1 MIAPDV
7 PDRGLTEG
15 RMESR
20 VDSVM
25 QQLARELSEAIA
37 AAVAADPRIEACREK
52 ARAEGYELK
61 LSLDASVGFVTT
73 AEGAALVKPVAARRS
88 LARPAAEMTA
98 TDRRFLK
105 SLRIAA
111 DETAEK
117 EVE

>member
-1 MIAPDV
+1 
-7 PDRGLTEG
+7 
-15 RMESR
+15 MESR

-37 AAVAADPRIEACREK
+37 AALAADTRIEACREK

-61 LSLDASVGFVTT
+61 LSLDASVGFVET
-73 AEGAALVKPVAARRS
+73 ADGVAATRAAAARRIPVK
-88 LARPAAEMTA
+88 PAAEMTP

-111 DETAEK
+111 DEPAEK

>member
-1 MIAPDV
+1 
-7 PDRGLTEG
+7 
-15 RMESR
+15 MESR

-25 QQLARELSEAIA
+25 QQLAKELSEAISA
-37 AAVAADPRIEACREK
+37 AIAADPRIEACREK

-61 LSLDASVGFVTT
+61 LSLDASVGFVASADIDAT
-73 AEGAALVKPVAARRS
+73 AKSVTPRR
-88 LARPAAEMTA
+88 APQRPAVEMTA

-111 DETAEK
+111 DETAHK

>member
-1 MIAPDV
+1 
-7 PDRGLTEG
+7 
-15 RMESR
+15 MESR

-52 ARAEGYELK
+52 ARAEGYELT
-61 LSLDASVGFVTT
+61 LSLDASVGFVT
-73 AEGAALVKPVAARRS
+73 APGAPAAPKPMASSRALLRPV
-88 LARPAAEMTA
+88 AEMTA

-111 DETAEK
+111 DESAEK
-117 EVE
+117 HVE

>member
-1 MIAPDV
+1 
-7 PDRGLTEG
+7 
-15 RMESR
+15 MESR

-25 QQLARELSEAIA
+25 QQLARELSDAISA
-37 AAVAADPRIEACREK
+37 AIAADPRIEACREK

-61 LSLDASVGFVTT
+61 LSLDASVGFVSADGVTKVT
-73 AEGAALVKPVAARRS
+73 QKRAASK
-88 LARPAAEMTA
+88 PAAEMTA

-111 DETAEK
+111 DEQTPK

>member
-1 MIAPDV
+1 
-7 PDRGLTEG
+7 
-15 RMESR
+15 MESR

-25 QQLARELSEAIA
+25 QQLARELSDAIA
-37 AAVAADPRIEACREK
+37 AAIAADPRIDACREK

-61 LSLDASVGFVTT
+61 LSLDASVGFIATT
-73 AEGAALVKPVAARRS
+73 DGVPAVKAAPRKSAQ
-88 LARPAAEMTA
+88 RPPADMTA

-111 DETAEK
+111 DEPAEK

>member
-1 MIAPDV
+1 
-7 PDRGLTEG
+7 
-15 RMESR
+15 MESR

-37 AAVAADPRIEACREK
+37 AAIASDPRIEACREK

-61 LSLDASVGFVTT
+61 LSLDASVGFVAT
-73 AEGAALVKPVAARRS
+73 AEGATAARP
-88 LARPAAEMTA
+88 AAPKKTVTRPAAEMTA

-111 DETAEK
+111 DEPAEK

>member
-1 MIAPDV
+1 
-7 PDRGLTEG
+7 
-15 RMESR
+15 MESR

-25 QQLARELSEAIA
+25 QQLARELSDAISA
-37 AAVAADPRIEACREK
+37 AIAADPRIEACREK

-61 LSLDASVGFVTT
+61 LSLDASVGFV
-73 AEGAALVKPVAARRS
+73 ASEGLPRPPQKRAAS
-88 LARPAAEMTA
+88 RPAAEMTA

-111 DETAEK
+111 DEPTPK

>member
-1 MIAPDV
+1 
-7 PDRGLTEG
+7 
-15 RMESR
+15 MESR

-25 QQLARELSEAIA
+25 QQLARELSEAIS

-61 LSLDASVGFVTT
+61 LSLDASVGFVP
-73 AEGAALVKPVAARRS
+73 AEGVAKAPQKRAAS
-88 LARPAAEMTA
+88 RPAAEMTA

-111 DETAEK
+111 DEPTPK

>member
-1 MIAPDV
+1 
-7 PDRGLTEG
+7 
-15 RMESR
+15 MESR

-37 AAVAADPRIEACREK
+37 AAMASDPRIEACREK

-61 LSLDASVGFVTT
+61 LSLDASVGFV
-73 AEGAALVKPVAARRS
+73 ASADAGVAPRTVTPRRVPQ
-88 LARPAAEMTA
+88 RPAVEITA

-111 DETAEK
+111 DEPAEK

>member
-1 MIAPDV
+1 
-7 PDRGLTEG
+7 
-15 RMESR
+15 MESR

-25 QQLARELSEAIA
+25 QQLARELSEAVSA
-37 AAVAADPRIEACREK
+37 AIAADPRIEACREK

-61 LSLDASVGFVTT
+61 LSLDASVGFVPLEPI
-73 AEGAALVKPVAARRS
+73 AGAQRTPHKRS
-88 LARPAAEMTA
+88 ATRPAAEMTA

-111 DETAEK
+111 EEPTPK

>member
-1 MIAPDV
+1 
-7 PDRGLTEG
+7 
-15 RMESR
+15 MESR

-37 AAVAADPRIEACREK
+37 AAIASDPRIEACREK

-61 LSLDASVGFVTT
+61 LSLDASVGFVSTT
-73 AEGAALVKPVAARRS
+73 GHAEAAAPAVAPRRA
-88 LARPAAEMTA
+88 LPRAAAEMTA

-111 DETAEK
+111 DEPAPK

>member
-1 MIAPDV
+1 
-7 PDRGLTEG
+7 
-15 RMESR
+15 MESR

-25 QQLARELSEAIA
+25 QQLARELSDAISA
-37 AAVAADPRIEACREK
+37 AIAADPRIEACREK

-61 LSLDASVGFVTT
+61 LSLDASVGFVS
-73 AEGAALVKPVAARRS
+73 AEGVTKVAQKRAASK
-88 LARPAAEMTA
+88 PAAEMTA

-111 DETAEK
+111 DEPTPK

>member
-1 MIAPDV
+1 
-7 PDRGLTEG
+7 
-15 RMESR
+15 MESR
-20 VDSVM
+20 VDSVQ

-61 LSLDASVGFVTT
+61 LSLDASVGFVSLTDPP
-73 AEGAALVKPVAARRS
+73 AVHKPSNARRIAGRT
-88 LARPAAEMTA
+88 LAEMTA

-111 DETAEK
+111 DEPAEK

>member
-1 MIAPDV
+1 
-7 PDRGLTEG
+7 
-15 RMESR
+15 MEAH

-37 AAVAADPRIEACREK
+37 AAVASDPRIEACREK

-61 LSLDASVGFVTT
+61 VSLDASVGFVPT
-73 AEGAALVKPVAARRS
+73 ADGASKPATPRRAA
-88 LARPAAEMTA
+88 AKPAAEMTA

>member
-1 MIAPDV
+1 
-7 PDRGLTEG
+7 
-15 RMESR
+15 MESR

-25 QQLARELSEAIA
+25 QQLARELSDAIA
-37 AAVAADPRIEACREK
+37 AAIAADPRIEACREK
-52 ARAEGYELK
+52 ARAEGYELN

-73 AEGAALVKPVAARRS
+73 AEGATMTRSVAPRRS
-88 LARPAAEMTA
+88 ASKPAAEMTV

-111 DETAEK
+111 DEHAPK

>member
-1 MIAPDV
+1 
-7 PDRGLTEG
+7 
-15 RMESR
+15 MESR

-37 AAVAADPRIEACREK
+37 AAIAADPRIEACKEK

-61 LSLDASVGFVTT
+61 LALDASVGFVATS
-73 AEGAALVKPVAARRS
+73 EGPSPAVAHRR
-88 LARPAAEMTA
+88 ATPRPAAEMTA

-111 DETAEK
+111 DEPAPK

>member
-1 MIAPDV
+1 
-7 PDRGLTEG
+7 
-15 RMESR
+15 MESR

-37 AAVAADPRIEACREK
+37 AAIAADPRIEACREN

-61 LSLDASVGFVTT
+61 LSLDASVGFVAT
-73 AEGAALVKPVAARRS
+73 AEGATAARS
-88 LARPAAEMTA
+88 AAPKKAPARPAAEMTA

-111 DETAEK
+111 DEPAEK

>member
-1 MIAPDV
+1 
-7 PDRGLTEG
+7 
-15 RMESR
+15 MESR

-37 AAVAADPRIEACREK
+37 AAIAADPRIETCREK
-52 ARAEGYELK
+52 ARAEGYELQ
-61 LSLDASVGFVTT
+61 LSLDASVGFVVS
-73 AEGAALVKPVAARRS
+73 ADRGVAQRVIASKRAP
-88 LARPAAEMTA
+88 ARPVAEMTV

-111 DETAEK
+111 DEPAEK

>member
-1 MIAPDV
+1 
-7 PDRGLTEG
+7 
-15 RMESR
+15 MESR

-61 LSLDASVGFVTT
+61 LSLDASVGFVSTT
-73 AEGAALVKPVAARRS
+73 DPATTLTTVAQRRS
-88 LARPAAEMTA
+88 LPRAAAEMTA

-111 DETAEK
+111 DEPAPK

>member
-1 MIAPDV
+1 
-7 PDRGLTEG
+7 
-15 RMESR
+15 MESR

-25 QQLARELSEAIA
+25 QQLAKELSEAIA
-37 AAVAADPRIEACREK
+37 AAIAADPRIESCREK

-61 LSLDASVGFVTT
+61 LSLDASVGFVPAGETAAAKSAAPRRTT
-73 AEGAALVKPVAARRS
+73 Q
-88 LARPAAEMTA
+88 RPSTELTA

-111 DETAEK
+111 DEPAPK